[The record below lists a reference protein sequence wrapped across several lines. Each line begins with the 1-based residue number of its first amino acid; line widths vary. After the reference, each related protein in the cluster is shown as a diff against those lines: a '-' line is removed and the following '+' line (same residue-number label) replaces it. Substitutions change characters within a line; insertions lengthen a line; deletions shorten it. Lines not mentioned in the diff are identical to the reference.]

1 MYHWY
6 ILYIHTYAYV
16 QAPVLLLTMANV
28 AVYAYAQPYQKRY
41 INILEVVILVDVLLL
56 LMILST
62 KVIDKFH

>member
-1 MYHWY
+1 MYNCVC
-6 ILYIHTYAYV
+6 TFTYV

-28 AVYAYAQPYQKRY
+28 AVYAYAQPYWKRY